1 MRTELQTI
9 RRFILVGILNTA
21 IGYSF
26 ILLGLWAGAGDYLA
40 NAIGF
45 SLGLPISYILH
56 RTWTFRAQ
64 RSASISEGVRYLAAF
79 LVSYGFNLGVV
90 TAGRLAGYP
99 ENPVVQAIA
108 ICTYAAVFYV
118 MSRVAVFR
126 QRN

>member
-1 MRTELQTI
+1 MRTELQTS

-45 SLGLPISYILH
+45 CLGLPVSYILH
-56 RTWTFRAQ
+56 RNWTFRT
-64 RSASISEGVRYLAAF
+64 RRTASVSEGVRYLAAF
-79 LVSYGFNLGVV
+79 LVSYGFNVGVV
-90 TAGRLAGYP
+90 TAGRMAGYP
-99 ENPVVQAIA
+99 ENPFLQAAA

-118 MSRVAVFR
+118 ISRAAVFR
-126 QRN
+126 QHS